1 MNSKFNKLIA
11 SPEARLKF
19 KKQCLKIKNILFEND
34 SVQIGCKI
42 LPFYDFYSSRNYLQ
56 MQIFIG
62 NKTNKK
68 IQRFSVQYRGTANLE
83 LFVEEKSKSIP

>member
-1 MNSKFNKLIA
+1 MNSKFNKFIGSA
-11 SPEARLKF
+11 EARLKY
-19 KKQCLKIKNILFEND
+19 KKQCLKNKNILFEND

-42 LPFYDFYSSRNYLQ
+42 LGFYDFYSSKNFLQ

-68 IQRFSVQYRGTANLE
+68 MQRFSIQYRGTPNLE
-83 LFVEEKSKSIP
+83 LYLEERNKIIP